1 MIKNKFIFIGETK
14 INTFVSNV
22 GSFNCG
28 SNVEKITSKEMQ
40 FFETHVYEYMKQMKE
55 YKYIL
60 ESSNLEFKS
69 EYTSFN
75 IVSFDKLEIESK
87 FFKLKKKFEIF

>member
-1 MIKNKFIFIGETK
+1 M
-14 INTFVSNV
+14 

-28 SNVEKITSKEMQ
+28 SNVEKITSKIMQ

-60 ESSNLEFKS
+60 ESSNLEFK
-69 EYTSFN
+69 Y
-75 IVSFDKLEIESK
+75 DLD
-87 FFKLKKKFEIF
+87 